1 MRYDLLLDKPC
12 ENHSI
17 CPGKSISDKDKTKS
31 ILSNMIVSLD
41 RLTGNIANVS
51 SFVDEMTLLSIR
63 GAQTPLGQRNHVCTI
78 QSSRPKDVINS
89 ILKMIE
95 RNFYVSFRPQNF
107 QLNSLTKS
115 VDLQKAY

>member
-1 MRYDLLLDKPC
+1 MPFIDKLPIYVESRLMLYDLLLEKPC
-12 ENHSI
+12 ENHPI
-17 CPGKSISDKDKTKS
+17 CPGKPISDKDKTKS

-78 QSSRPKDVINS
+78 QSSRSKDVCRVRTTDRITRRY
-89 ILKMIE
+89 K
-95 RNFYVSFRPQNF
+95 FCFD
-107 QLNSLTKS
+107 
-115 VDLQKAY
+115 VD